1 MSTSGLM
8 MNRPL
13 LISGIL
19 EHAAA
24 QFGEQ
29 EIVSRE
35 THGPLH
41 RSTFAQAAKR
51 SRQLANALAQMGLKA
66 GSAVGSIA
74 WNNHRH
80 LEAYYAVSGSGM
92 VMHTCNPRLHPQQ
105 LIYVINH
112 AEDEV
117 VLFDATFAPLVK
129 GIAAHCPQVRAWV
142 CLADAANTPTIE
154 GVANVMNYEG
164 LITGHSDRFDWPE
177 FDENTGAALCYTS
190 GTTGNP
196 KGVLYTH
203 RAIVLNATMACLPDV
218 LSLSTQETILPVVP
232 MFHINAWCI
241 PYAALVAGTKLV
253 LPGPKLDGPS
263 LYELMDTEQVTISAG
278 VPTIWM
284 GLIQHA
290 EQNNLRFAHMKR
302 TCVGGSAMPMA
313 LIAKFM
319 DNYGVEVRHGWGMTE
334 TTAIATMSVLGAA
347 DAELPPEDRHALVA
361 KQGKSVFG
369 IELKL
374 VDENGASL
382 PRDGVAQG
390 TQFRVD
396 SPLATHAVERLE
408 GDRYAIA
415 MGVPQFDPTE
425 VPLAGFVACQDS
437 YSLAAYG
444 EQVEVGAVSMGNP
457 HAVFFVEDVNAYD
470 IPKIGPLVENHP
482 LFPQGTNVGFAQVID
497 KQTIRLRVWERG
509 AGLTKACGT
518 GACAAVVCAARA
530 KLTGRKV
537 RVIVDGGDLH
547 IEWRESDDHVYM
559 TGPVELEFE
568 TDV

>member
-1 MSTSGLM
+1 MPQPGLM
-8 MNRPL
+8 MNCPM

-19 EHAAA
+19 EHGAA

-29 EIVSRE
+29 EVVSRE

-41 RSTFAQAAKR
+41 RSTYADVARR

-129 GIAAHCPQVRAWV
+129 GIAAHCPKVRAWV
-142 CLADAANTPTIE
+142 CLADAGNTPAIE
-154 GVANVMNYEG
+154 GVANVLNYED
-164 LITGHSDRFDWPE
+164 LIAAHPTTFAWPE
-177 FDENTGAALCYTS
+177 LDENTGAALCYTS

-196 KGVLYTH
+196 KGVLYSH
-203 RAIVLNATMACLPDV
+203 RAIVMNATAGCMPDV
-218 LSLSTQETILPVVP
+218 LGLSAQETILPVVP

-263 LYELMDTEQVTISAG
+263 LFELMDSEQVTISAG

-284 GLIQHA
+284 GLIQHV

-313 LIAKFM
+313 LIAKFV

-334 TTAIATMSVLGAA
+334 TTAVATMSLLTRTDRQKPAA
-347 DAELPPEDRHALVA
+347 EQHAIVA
-361 KQGKSVFG
+361 KQGRAVSG
-369 IELKL
+369 IEIKI
-374 VDENGASL
+374 VDENGATL
-382 PRDGVAQG
+382 PRDGTSQGELMVRGQWIVERYFKAEKSALVDGWFPTGDIATIDAQG
-390 TQFRVD
+390 TMQIRDRTKDVIKTGGEWISSIDLENAAVGHPAVAMAAVIGVKHPKWDERPLLFIVRKPGQTVEKQEILD
-396 SPLATHAVERLE
+396 FLATKVAKWWVPDDVIFLE
-408 GDRYAIA
+408 
-415 MGVPQFDPTE
+415 
-425 VPLAGFVACQDS
+425 
-437 YSLAAYG
+437 SLP
-444 EQVEVGAVSMGNP
+444 VG
-457 HAVFFVEDVNAYD
+457 
-470 IPKIGPLVENHP
+470 
-482 LFPQGTNVGFAQVID
+482 
-497 KQTIRLRVWERG
+497 
-509 AGLTKACGT
+509 GT
-518 GACAAVVCAARA
+518 GKVQ
-530 KLTGRKV
+530 KNDLRK
-537 RVIVDGGDLH
+537 DYGGVF
-547 IEWRESDDHVYM
+547 S
-559 TGPVELEFE
+559 
-568 TDV
+568 

>member
-8 MNRPL
+8 MTRPL

-41 RSTFAQAAKR
+41 RSTFAQVAKR

-66 GSAVGSIA
+66 GSAMGSIA

-142 CLADAANTPTIE
+142 CLADAANTPAIE
-154 GVANVMNYEG
+154 GVSVLNYED
-164 LITGHSDRFDWPE
+164 LIAGHSDTFDWPAL
-177 FDENTGAALCYTS
+177 DENTGAALCYTS

-196 KGVLYTH
+196 KGVLYSH
-203 RAIVLNATMACLPDV
+203 RAIVMNATTGCMPDV
-218 LSLSTQETILPVVP
+218 LGLSTQETILPVVP

-263 LYELMDTEQVTISAG
+263 LYELMDAEQVTISAG

-284 GLIQHA
+284 GLIQHV

-319 DNYGVEVRHGWGMTE
+319 DTYGVEVRHGWGMTE
-334 TTAIATMSVLGAA
+334 TTAVATMSILTRTDRQKPAA
-347 DAELPPEDRHALVA
+347 EQHAIVA
-361 KQGKSVFG
+361 KQGRAVSG
-369 IELKL
+369 IEIKV
-374 VDENGASL
+374 VDENGATL
-382 PRDGVAQG
+382 PRDGTSQGELMVRGQWIVARYFKAEKTALVDGWFPTGDIATIDARG
-390 TQFRVD
+390 TMQIRDRTKDVIKTGGEWISSIDLENAAIGHPAVAMAAVIGVKHPKWDERPLLFIVRKPGQTLEKQEILD
-396 SPLATHAVERLE
+396 FLATKVAKWWVPDDVVFLE
-408 GDRYAIA
+408 
-415 MGVPQFDPTE
+415 
-425 VPLAGFVACQDS
+425 
-437 YSLAAYG
+437 SLP
-444 EQVEVGAVSMGNP
+444 VG
-457 HAVFFVEDVNAYD
+457 
-470 IPKIGPLVENHP
+470 
-482 LFPQGTNVGFAQVID
+482 
-497 KQTIRLRVWERG
+497 
-509 AGLTKACGT
+509 GT
-518 GACAAVVCAARA
+518 GKVQ
-530 KLTGRKV
+530 KNDLRK
-537 RVIVDGGDLH
+537 DYGGVF
-547 IEWRESDDHVYM
+547 S
-559 TGPVELEFE
+559 
-568 TDV
+568 